1 MDSLNLDFF
10 LERISDTKN
19 LSEGNAVYSRT
30 VKAESAAG
38 RPFQAETA
46 GAHGQILPQ

>member
-19 LSEGNAVYSRT
+19 LSEGSAGHTGAVE
-30 VKAESAAG
+30 AESMTG

-46 GAHGQILPQ
+46 GAHGG